1 MSDTNN
7 WGMIG
12 GANQIVEV
20 RGVSV
25 HLKPL
30 NLETRMAI
38 GKEIGDMPEN
48 ADSVKIIYEQLTN
61 GIAKI
66 EFPDDSPMKVWND
79 KPVLEVLKNISDMS
93 IILALIEVV
102 VQSNKLT
109 PAQEK
114 N

>member
-20 RGVSV
+20 RGASV

-30 NLETRMAI
+30 NLETRLAI
-38 GKEIGDMPEN
+38 GKQIGDMPED
-48 ADSVKIIYEQLTN
+48 ADSVKIIYDQLTN
-61 GIAKI
+61 GIVKI
-66 EFPDDSPMKVWND
+66 EFPDDSPMAQWNG
-79 KPVLEVLKNISDMS
+79 KPVIDILKNIGDMS
-93 IILALIEVV
+93 IILALIEAV

-109 PAQEK
+109 LKQEK